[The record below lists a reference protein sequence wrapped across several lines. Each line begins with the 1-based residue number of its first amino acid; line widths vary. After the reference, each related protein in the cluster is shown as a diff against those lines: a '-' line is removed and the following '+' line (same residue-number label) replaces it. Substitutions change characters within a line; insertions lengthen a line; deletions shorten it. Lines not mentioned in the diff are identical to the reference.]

1 MKKGLCLL
9 IAILCITPARSQVLI
24 SLIFG
29 DKLNS
34 PFLEFGLEGG
44 ANFSTISDLES
55 SGTNVGFNLG
65 FYFDFRS
72 KKDPAWMINTGVIV
86 KSPMGAHHIPVYSLN
101 DVNLDNTFA
110 DGTVNREIRYFNVP
124 ILIKYQFK
132 NNIYLKTGPQF
143 GLLAKAFDE
152 FKKEV
157 DKDDVIYKK
166 NIRDEI
172 RVIDA
177 GVALGAG
184 YHMNVGNGLNVTVQ
198 YYYGLVPVMK
208 GDGPNVYNRSLYVT
222 AGIPIGK
229 GKAAKRRAEKEAEL
243 NKVVL
248 PEDEVIKPKK

>member
-1 MKKGLCLL
+1 MKKGLVLL
-9 IAILCITPARSQVLI
+9 IALFCFNSVRSQVLI

-44 ANFSTISDLES
+44 VNFSTISDLET
-55 SGTNVGFNLG
+55 SGTNLGFNLG
-65 FYFDFRS
+65 FYFDIRS
-72 KKDPAWMINTGVIV
+72 TKNPAWMINTGVIV
-86 KSPMGAHHIPVYSLN
+86 KSPMGAHGMPVYSLN
-101 DVNLDNTFA
+101 DANLDNTFA
-110 DGTVNREIRYFNVP
+110 GGSVNREIRYFNVP
-124 ILIKYQFK
+124 VLVKYQFK

-166 NIRDEI
+166 NIRDQI

-177 GVALGAG
+177 GVVFGAG
-184 YHMNVGNGLNVTVQ
+184 YHMKVGNGLNVTVQ

-229 GKAAKRRAEKEAEL
+229 GKAAQKRAVKEAEL
-243 NKVVL
+243 NKIVL
-248 PEDEVIKPKK
+248 PEDEVTPKK